1 MKDVIVNSDII
12 EMLIQ
17 LRQMDTKVD
26 KLTEKYVASDAAMEV
41 YEDFR
46 EGIDAA
52 MDALGDLL
60 KLTTLDTLC
69 KVA

>member
-1 MKDVIVNSDII
+1 MKDIIVNSDII

-17 LRQMDTKVD
+17 LRQMDTKID
-26 KLTEKYVASDAAMEV
+26 KLTEKYDDDVTAEI
-41 YEDFR
+41 YGDFR

>member
-12 EMLIQ
+12 EMLVQ

-26 KLTEKYVASDAAMEV
+26 KLTEKYDGDVTAEI
-41 YEDFR
+41 YGDFR
-46 EGIDAA
+46 EGINAA